1 MSLSDPIADMLTK
14 IRNALRIN
22 AKQVEIK
29 ASGICEGIAGV
40 LKQEGF
46 IADFDRIDD
55 GNQGKLR
62 VVLKYDPE
70 GQSIISEIKRTS
82 KPGRRIYSPAG
93 ELPHVLSGMGI
104 LIVSTSKGVMSD
116 KNCRQANVGGE
127 ILCTVS

>member
-22 AKQVEIK
+22 AKQVKIK

-46 IADFDRIDD
+46 IEDFDRIDD
-55 GNQGKLR
+55 GNQGILR
-62 VVLKYDPE
+62 VVLKYDPQ
-70 GQSIISEIKRTS
+70 GQPIISEIKRTS
-82 KPGRRIYSPAG
+82 KPGRRIYSAVEG
-93 ELPHVLSGMGI
+93 LPHVLSGMGI